1 MKKTRVKLD
10 SENSLLVKG
19 ERGIC
24 IYEVFYDSCMLVE
37 SEEASQEYCVMIF
50 YNGDNLLLQTVV
62 NKETVEEKFRWILNK
77 SLIEIYSEELVYIN
91 SFSPKVKSL
100 QSLIGDGFMKKSP
113 SLPKGCELNSNVT
126 IYKHTA
132 LKLNKPTLI
141 IGKKDNLK
149 EIVYYISF
157 GEYTIDKAN
166 TNSIKTI
173 MYYDKSGC
181 SFFSDY
187 YRLEDEDYVLHTLFA
202 QLIERVIQIN

>member
-1 MKKTRVKLD
+1 MK
-10 SENSLLVKG
+10 
-19 ERGIC
+19 
-24 IYEVFYDSCMLVE
+24 
-37 SEEASQEYCVMIF
+37 
-50 YNGDNLLLQTVV
+50 
-62 NKETVEEKFRWILNK
+62 
-77 SLIEIYSEELVYIN
+77 EIS
-91 SFSPKVKSL
+91 
-100 QSLIGDGFMKKSP
+100 
-113 SLPKGCELNSNVT
+113 SLPKECELNSNVT

-157 GEYTIDKAN
+157 GEYMIDKTN

-173 MYYDKSGC
+173 MYYDKSDC

-187 YRLEDEDYVLHTLFA
+187 YRLEDEDYVLHTLFV

>member
-10 SENSLLVKG
+10 SENSLLVRG
-19 ERGIC
+19 ERGIS

-50 YNGDNLLLQTVV
+50 YNDGNLLLQTVV
-62 NKETVEEKFRWILNK
+62 NKETTEEKFYWILNK
-77 SLIEIYSEELVYIN
+77 GPIEIYSEELVYVN
-91 SFSPKVKSL
+91 SSSPKVKSL

-113 SLPKGCELNSNVT
+113 SLPKGCELNINVT

-157 GEYTIDKAN
+157 GDMIDKTN

>member
-10 SENSLLVKG
+10 SENSLLVRG

-62 NKETVEEKFRWILNK
+62 NKETIEEKFRWILNK

-100 QSLIGDGFMKKSP
+100 
-113 SLPKGCELNSNVT
+113 
-126 IYKHTA
+126 
-132 LKLNKPTLI
+132 
-141 IGKKDNLK
+141 
-149 EIVYYISF
+149 
-157 GEYTIDKAN
+157 
-166 TNSIKTI
+166 
-173 MYYDKSGC
+173 
-181 SFFSDY
+181 
-187 YRLEDEDYVLHTLFA
+187 
-202 QLIERVIQIN
+202 

>member
-1 MKKTRVKLD
+1 MK
-10 SENSLLVKG
+10 
-19 ERGIC
+19 
-24 IYEVFYDSCMLVE
+24 
-37 SEEASQEYCVMIF
+37 
-50 YNGDNLLLQTVV
+50 
-62 NKETVEEKFRWILNK
+62 
-77 SLIEIYSEELVYIN
+77 EIS
-91 SFSPKVKSL
+91 
-100 QSLIGDGFMKKSP
+100 
-113 SLPKGCELNSNVT
+113 SLPKECELNNNVT

-157 GEYTIDKAN
+157 GDMIDKTN

-187 YRLEDEDYVLHTLFA
+187 YRLEDEDYVLRTLFA

>member
-1 MKKTRVKLD
+1 MK
-10 SENSLLVKG
+10 
-19 ERGIC
+19 GI
-24 IYEVFYDSCMLVE
+24 S
-37 SEEASQEYCVMIF
+37 
-50 YNGDNLLLQTVV
+50 
-62 NKETVEEKFRWILNK
+62 
-77 SLIEIYSEELVYIN
+77 
-91 SFSPKVKSL
+91 
-100 QSLIGDGFMKKSP
+100 
-113 SLPKGCELNSNVT
+113 SLPKECELNSNVT

-141 IGKKDNLK
+141 ISKKDNLK

-157 GEYTIDKAN
+157 GEYMIDKTN

-187 YRLEDEDYVLHTLFA
+187 YRLEDEDYVLHTLFV